1 MLLKNIFNAKPRK
14 PVERRRPNDP
24 SIILAGK
31 THLYKTRLKGCTYNC
46 HFDGDEERQDNIIY
60 SKRGDLVYLRP
71 YKWEGKNAYAVFN
84 ARTKCELGVL
94 SANMAERMDKKL
106 EGHTVEDVIGVIL
119 ELKAVDRGGDLGS
132 LYPVVELFI

>member
-14 PVERRRPNDP
+14 PVERRSPNDP
-24 SIILAGK
+24 SIMLAGK
-31 THLYKTRLKGCTYNC
+31 KHLYKTRLKGCTYNC
-46 HFDGDEERQDNIIY
+46 HFDKDEERQDNIMY
-60 SKRGDLVYLRP
+60 SKCGDLVYLRS

-94 SANMAERMDKKL
+94 SAKLAERMDKKL

-119 ELKAVDRGGDLGS
+119 EFKDVDIGDDLDAS
-132 LYPVVELFI
+132 YPVVELFM